1 MSIRRGWAAIALLG
15 SLGLG
20 PVTAPA
26 QQSQQ
31 SQQPP
36 QQPVV
41 ESKFANVNGARL
53 HYLLQA
59 GQGDPV
65 VLLHGFGQSSQM
77 WRPLMRELAQ
87 DHAVVAVDLRGAGQS
102 DAPEEGYTKS
112 AMAGDVHELMR
123 LLELDKV
130 SVVGHDIGMMVA
142 YAYAAQ
148 FPNEVKRI
156 ALLDAPFLPGVGEWT
171 KIWLDRNQWH
181 FHFYGKTPQALVQ
194 GRERIYLEHFW
205 NDFAADPGKS
215 IPEADRKIYATE
227 YARPNHVRAGMEWFR
242 ALDQDGREFHGYAA
256 KPVMVPMFVLTGEKG
271 AGDFLIKQ
279 VQLIATDVQSA
290 TVPGAGHWLMEEAP
304 GFVIPKLVDFLGQPG
319 VNPETQSRH

>member
-1 MSIRRGWAAIALLG
+1 MNIGRFWAAIALLG
-15 SLGLG
+15 ACGLG
-20 PVTAPA
+20 PGIASA
-26 QQSQQ
+26 QQSQAT
-31 SQQPP
+31 QPP
-36 QQPVV
+36 APVV

-77 WRPLMRELAQ
+77 WRPLMRELAK
-87 DHAVVAVDLRGAGQS
+87 DHTVVAVDLRGAGQS
-102 DAPEEGYTKS
+102 DAPEEGYAKS

-123 LLELDKV
+123 LLGYDKV
-130 SVVGHDIGMMVA
+130 SVVGHDIGSMVA

-156 ALLDAPFLPGVGEWT
+156 ALLDAPFLPGVGDWT

-181 FHFYGKTPQALVQ
+181 FQFFGKTPQALVQ

-205 NDFAADPGKS
+205 DDSAADPAKS
-215 IPEADRKIYATE
+215 ISEADRKIYATE

-242 ALDQDGREFHGYAA
+242 TLEQDGKQFHEYAA
-256 KPVMVPMFVLTGEKG
+256 KPVRVPLFVLTGEKG

-304 GFVIPKLVDFLGQPG
+304 GFVIPKLVDFLGQPAA
-319 VNPETQSRH
+319 NPETQSRH

>member
-1 MSIRRGWAAIALLG
+1 MNIRRIWAAIALLG
-15 SLGLG
+15 AFGLG
-20 PVTAPA
+20 PGAAPA
-26 QQSQQ
+26 QESLP
-31 SQQPP
+31 QPA
-36 QQPVV
+36 V
-41 ESKFANVNGARL
+41 ESKFASVNGVRL
-53 HYLLQA
+53 HYLLQP
-59 GQGDPV
+59 GPGDPV

-87 DHAVVAVDLRGAGQS
+87 DHTVVAVDLRGAGQS

-123 LLELDKV
+123 QLGYDKV
-130 SVVGHDIGMMVA
+130 SVVGHDVGLMVA

-148 FPNEVKRI
+148 FPSEVKRLG
-156 ALLDAPFLPGVGEWT
+156 LLDAPFLPGVGEWT
-171 KIWLDRNQWH
+171 RIWLDRSQWH
-181 FHFYGKTPQALVQ
+181 FQFYGKAPQALVQ

-205 NDFAADPGKS
+205 NDFAADPAKS
-215 IPEADRKIYATE
+215 IAEADRKIYAAE

-242 ALDQDGREFHGYAA
+242 ALDQDGKEFHEYAA
-256 KPVMVPMFVLTGEKG
+256 KPVMVPMLVLTGEKG

-304 GFVIPKLVDFLGQPG
+304 GFVIPKLVEFLRSE
-319 VNPETQSRH
+319 NPTQTRRGG

>member
-1 MSIRRGWAAIALLG
+1 MNIRRVWAAIALLG
-15 SLGLG
+15 ACGLG
-20 PVTAPA
+20 PGIAPA
-26 QQSQQ
+26 QQSQ
-31 SQQPP
+31 PP
-36 QQPVV
+36 APVV

-77 WRPLMRELAQ
+77 WRPLMRELAM
-87 DHAVVAVDLRGAGQS
+87 DHTVVAVDLRGAGQS

-123 LLELDKV
+123 LLGYDKV

-142 YAYAAQ
+142 YAYAVR
-148 FPNEVKRI
+148 FPSEVKRI
-156 ALLDAPFLPGVGEWT
+156 ALLDAPFLPGVGDWT

-181 FHFYGKTPQALVQ
+181 FQFFGKTPQALVQ

-205 NDFAADPGKS
+205 DDSAADPAKS
-215 IPEADRKIYATE
+215 ISEADRKIYAAE
-227 YARPNHVRAGMEWFR
+227 FARPNHVRAGMEWFR
-242 ALDQDGREFHGYAA
+242 TLEQDGHEFHEYAA
-256 KPVMVPMFVLTGEKG
+256 KPVMAPMFVLTGEKG

-279 VQLIATDVQSA
+279 VQLVATDVQSA

-304 GFVIPKLVDFLGQPG
+304 GFVIPKLVDFLGQTA